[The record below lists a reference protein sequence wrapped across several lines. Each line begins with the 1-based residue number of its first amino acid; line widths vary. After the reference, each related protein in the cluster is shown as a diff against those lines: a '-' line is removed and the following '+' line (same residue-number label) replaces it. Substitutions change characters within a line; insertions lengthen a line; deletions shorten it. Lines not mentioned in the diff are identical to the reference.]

1 MVRPRQT
8 TGLGAV
14 PVCCAGGLW
23 CPRPARRVKA
33 LEEASGA
40 LLFDRLPDRFVLTAA
55 GEELLA
61 DAQSME
67 QAAETIH
74 RRSAGLSDT
83 AHGTVRL
90 LAGEAMTAFLARHL
104 PRLRHNM
111 RCIEIELVASQLLA
125 NLSRRED

>member
-1 MVRPRQT
+1 
-8 TGLGAV
+8 
-14 PVCCAGGLW
+14 
-23 CPRPARRVKA
+23 
-33 LEEASGA
+33 
-40 LLFDRLPDRFVLTAA
+40 
-55 GEELLA
+55 
-61 DAQSME
+61 ME

-111 RCIEIELVASQLLA
+111 RCIEIELVASHMQA
-125 NLSRRED
+125 NLSSREAALLIPDAVPDVPRLVTRQHGPGPPHVYDTARAAPRRA